1 MEAKNILKILILLM
15 SFSLLLFKAYSQDDV
30 KTEETTNYNPILKLS
45 YLKNTDDIR
54 VLKCTISA
62 RLKGKWIP
70 IENAD
75 LAFYAGTDSLV
86 ALGKKTSDAEGIA
99 IIEID
104 KEVSLPEDEYGDCTY
119 TVEYEGTEN
128 SKAKSKEITIVDIQM
143 EITLEEIDSVKTITV
158 KAGKKGPEG
167 EVVAVTGED
176 VNVYVKRLYS
186 NLKVGEIYLDEDEG
200 QGSLEY
206 ELIPG
211 DSLGNIVLIARFD
224 DHEEYGNVEKR
235 QTINWGTPVS
245 YAIIDTP
252 REIWTNEAPLW
263 MTITVLIFVFG
274 VWYHL
279 ILVFVRM
286 WKIKKIGKNLL

>member
-1 MEAKNILKILILLM
+1 MEAKNILKILILLT
-15 SFSLLLFKAYSQDDV
+15 SLCLLLNKAYSQNDV
-30 KTEETTNYNPILKLS
+30 KTKETTIYKPILKLS

-54 VLKCTISA
+54 VLKCTILV
-62 RLKGKWIP
+62 RVKGKWTP

-75 LAFYAGTDSLV
+75 LTFYAGTDSLV
-86 ALGKKTSDAEGIA
+86 ALGKKTSDADGIA

-104 KEVSLPEDEYGDCTY
+104 KGASLPEDEKGSCTY
-119 TVEYEGTEN
+119 TVEYKGTEN
-128 SKAKSKEITIVDIQM
+128 SKAKSKEITIVDIHM
-143 EITLEEIDSVKTITV
+143 EMTLEEIDSVKTITV
-158 KAGKKGPEG
+158 KAGKKGLEG
-167 EVVAVTGED
+167 EIVAVKEED

-211 DSLGNIVLIARFD
+211 DSLGNIVLIARID
-224 DHEEYGNVEKR
+224 DHDEYGNVEKR
-235 QTINWGTPVS
+235 QIINWGTPVS

-252 REIWTNEAPLW
+252 HEIWTNVAPLW
-263 MTITVLIFVFG
+263 MTITVLIFVLG

-279 ILVFVRM
+279 ILIFIRM
-286 WKIKKIGKNLL
+286 WKIKKIGKNIF